1 MNKAYGYV
9 RVSTDKQA
17 QKGLSLDA
25 QEKKIKQYAKL
36 HDLELEHVFVESG
49 VSASTPL
56 LKRPEGKKIY
66 NILQQGDSVIAT
78 KLDRIFRD
86 VKDAV
91 KIRSYFLRRGYE
103 LHLIDMGGKV
113 TGNEAIANLYFN
125 MLSSFAQFE
134 RDTCSERIRVV
145 KENERAKGRYL
156 GGDYPFGYAVTMD
169 GRVELHPE
177 EQRAIGTM
185 IMLRKEGVSLRNI
198 SKEIKSKHGISV
210 SHETVNSILKK
221 ELSRTYLQ

>member
-1 MNKAYGYV
+1 MSKAYGYV

-36 HDLELEHVFVESG
+36 HDLELEHVFIEKG

-56 LKRPEGKKIY
+56 IKRPAGKKMY
-66 NILQQGDSVIAT
+66 KLMEKGDSVIAT
-78 KLDRIFRD
+78 RLDRIFRD
-86 VKDAV
+86 VKDAA

-103 LHLIDMGGKV
+103 LHLIDMGGNV
-113 TGNEAIANLYFN
+113 TGNSAIGNLYYN
-125 MLSSFAQFE
+125 MLSAFAQFE

-156 GGDYPFGYAVTMD
+156 GGSFPFGYAVTME
-169 GRVELHPE
+169 GTVELHPE

-185 IMLRKEGVSLRNI
+185 IMLREEGVSLRNI

-210 SHETVNSILKK
+210 SHETVNNILKK
-221 ELSRTYLQ
+221 ELNRTYQ